1 MDKLKKVNIWRFVEG
16 LNIDLK
22 RKQLIGKL
30 IEEIIDASIEGIPAA
45 DSNNIGGIKTGYTQ
59 TGKNYPVALDEN
71 KKAYV
76 NVPWTDTNTTYEVMT
91 GATASAA
98 GRAGLVPAPAAG
110 KQGQYLRGDG
120 QWLTPPN
127 TTYSQ
132 ATADKLGLVK
142 IGYTANGKNY
152 PVVLDENGKMYV
164 AVPWTDTNTTY
175 EVMTGAT
182 ASAAGRAGL
191 VPAPAAGK
199 QGQYLRGDGQW
210 LTPPNTTYSQAT
222 ADKLGL
228 VKIGYT
234 ANGKNYPVVLDENGK
249 MYVAVPWTDT
259 KYTLPAATSA
269 ALGGVKQGA
278 AVEAVADDAD
288 AATIAVKVNE
298 LITSLK
304 AAGVIA

>member
-16 LNIDLK
+16 LGLDLK

-30 IEEIIDASIEGIPAA
+30 IEEIVDASIEGIPAA
-45 DSNNIGGIKTGYTQ
+45 DSNNIGGIKTGYAQ
-59 TGKNYPVALDEN
+59 NGKNYPVALDEN

-76 NVPWTDTNTTYEVMT
+76 NVPWSDTNTTYEVMT

-98 GRAGLVPAPAAG
+98 GQAGLVPAPAAG

-120 QWLTPPN
+120 QWITPPN

-132 ATADKLGLVK
+132 ATAYNLGLVK

-152 PVVLDENGKMYV
+152 PILLD
-164 AVPWTDTNTTY
+164 TD
-175 EVMTGAT
+175 
-182 ASAAGRAGL
+182 
-191 VPAPAAGK
+191 
-199 QGQYLRGDGQW
+199 
-210 LTPPNTTYSQAT
+210 
-222 ADKLGL
+222 
-228 VKIGYT
+228 
-234 ANGKNYPVVLDENGK
+234 GK

-259 KYTLPAATSA
+259 KYTLPAATST

-278 AVEAVADDAD
+278 AVADAAADAD
-288 AATIAVKVNE
+288 AAALATKINE
-298 LITSLK
+298 LIASLK

>member
-16 LNIDLK
+16 LGLDLK

-30 IEEIIDASIEGIPAA
+30 IEEIVETSIEGIPAA

-59 TGKNYPVALDEN
+59 NEKNYPVVLDEN

-76 NVPWTDTNTTYEVMT
+76 NVPWTDTDTTYEVMT

-98 GRAGLVPAPAAG
+98 GQAGLVPAPAAG

-142 IGYTANGKNY
+142 IGYTATGKNY
-152 PVVLDENGKMYV
+152 PVL
-164 AVPWTDTNTTY
+164 
-175 EVMTGAT
+175 
-182 ASAAGRAGL
+182 
-191 VPAPAAGK
+191 
-199 QGQYLRGDGQW
+199 
-210 LTPPNTTYSQAT
+210 
-222 ADKLGL
+222 
-228 VKIGYT
+228 
-234 ANGKNYPVVLDENGK
+234 LDENGK

-278 AVEAVADDAD
+278 AVADAAADAD
-288 AATIAVKVNE
+288 AAALATKINE
-298 LITSLK
+298 LIASLK

>member
-30 IEEIIDASIEGIPAA
+30 IEEIVDASIEGVPAA
-45 DSNNIGGIKTGYTQ
+45 SNDNIGGIKTGYTQ
-59 TGKNYPVALDEN
+59 NGKNYPILLDEN

-98 GRAGLVPAPAAG
+98 GQAGLVPGAAAG
-110 KQGQYLRGDG
+110 QQTCYLRADG
-120 QWLTPPN
+120 QWMTPPN
-127 TTYSQ
+127 QTYSK
-132 ATADKLGLVK
+132 ATADALGLVK

-152 PVVLDENGKMYV
+152 PILLD
-164 AVPWTDTNTTY
+164 
-175 EVMTGAT
+175 
-182 ASAAGRAGL
+182 
-191 VPAPAAGK
+191 
-199 QGQYLRGDGQW
+199 
-210 LTPPNTTYSQAT
+210 
-222 ADKLGL
+222 AD
-228 VKIGYT
+228 
-234 ANGKNYPVVLDENGK
+234 GK

-278 AVEAVADDAD
+278 AVADAAADAD
-288 AATIAVKVNE
+288 AAALATKINE
-298 LITSLK
+298 LIASLK

>member
-1 MDKLKKVNIWRFVEG
+1 MDKLKKINIWRFVEG

-30 IEEIIDASIEGIPAA
+30 IEEIVDASIEGVPAA
-45 DSNNIGGIKTGYTQ
+45 SDDNIGGIKTGYTQ
-59 TGKNYPVALDEN
+59 SGKNYPVALDGN

-98 GRAGLVPAPAAG
+98 GQAGLVPAPDAG
-110 KQGQYLRGDG
+110 KQSQYLRGDG

-142 IGYTANGKNY
+142 IGYTANDKNY
-152 PVVLDENGKMYV
+152 PVVLDK
-164 AVPWTDTNTTY
+164 
-175 EVMTGAT
+175 
-182 ASAAGRAGL
+182 
-191 VPAPAAGK
+191 
-199 QGQYLRGDGQW
+199 
-210 LTPPNTTYSQAT
+210 
-222 ADKLGL
+222 
-228 VKIGYT
+228 
-234 ANGKNYPVVLDENGK
+234 NGK

-259 KYTLPAATSA
+259 KYALPAATSA

-278 AVEAVADDAD
+278 AVTTVAADAD
-288 AATIAVKVNE
+288 AATIAGKVNE
-298 LITSLK
+298 LIASLK

>member
-16 LNIDLK
+16 LGLDLK

-30 IEEIIDASIEGIPAA
+30 IEEIVDASIKGIPAA
-45 DSNNIGGIKTGYTQ
+45 SNDNVGGIKIGYIQ
-59 TGKNYPVALDEN
+59 NEKNYPVALDGN
-71 KKAYV
+71 NKAYV
-76 NVPWTDTNTTYEVMT
+76 NVPWSDTNTTYEVMT

-98 GRAGLVPAPAAG
+98 GQAGLVPAPAAG

-152 PVVLDENGKMYV
+152 PILLDADSKMYV
-164 AVPWTDTNTTY
+164 AVPWT
-175 EVMTGAT
+175 
-182 ASAAGRAGL
+182 
-191 VPAPAAGK
+191 
-199 QGQYLRGDGQW
+199 
-210 LTPPNTTYSQAT
+210 NTTYSVVT
-222 ADKLGL
+222 
-228 VKIGYT
+228 T
-234 ANGKNYPVVLDENGK
+234 SANGLMSKEDKTKLNGIAENANNYS
-249 MYVAVPWTDT
+249 
-259 KYTLPAATSA
+259 LPAATSA

-278 AVEAVADDAD
+278 AVAAVAVDAD
-288 AATIAVKVNE
+288 AATIAAKVNE
-298 LITSLK
+298 LIASLK

>member
-16 LNIDLK
+16 LGLDLK

-30 IEEIIDASIEGIPAA
+30 IEEIVDASIKGIPAA
-45 DSNNIGGIKTGYTQ
+45 SNDNIGGIKTGYTQ

-76 NVPWTDTNTTYEVMT
+76 NVPWSDTNTTYEVMT

-98 GRAGLVPAPAAG
+98 GQAGLVPAPAAG

-142 IGYTANGKNY
+142 IGYIANSKNY

-175 EVMTGAT
+175 NVVT
-182 ASAAGRAGL
+182 ASDNGL
-191 VPAPAAGK
+191 MSKEDKVKLNGIAENA
-199 QGQYLRGDGQW
+199 
-210 LTPPNTTYSQAT
+210 NNYS
-222 ADKLGL
+222 
-228 VKIGYT
+228 
-234 ANGKNYPVVLDENGK
+234 
-249 MYVAVPWTDT
+249 
-259 KYTLPAATSA
+259 LPAATSA
-269 ALGGVKQGA
+269 AIGGVKQGA
-278 AVEAVADDAD
+278 AVAAVAVDAD
-288 AATIAVKVNE
+288 AATIAAKVNE
-298 LITSLK
+298 LIASLK

>member
-22 RKQLIGKL
+22 RKQLVGKL

-59 TGKNYPVALDEN
+59 TGKNYPVALDGN

-76 NVPWTDTNTTYEVMT
+76 NVPWTDTNTTYKVMT

-98 GRAGLVPAPAAG
+98 GQTGLVPAPAAG
-110 KQGQYLRGDG
+110 KQDQYLRGDG

-132 ATADKLGLVK
+132 ATADELGLVK
-142 IGYTANGKNY
+142 IGYTATGKNY
-152 PVVLDENGKMYV
+152 PVLLDG
-164 AVPWTDTNTTY
+164 
-175 EVMTGAT
+175 
-182 ASAAGRAGL
+182 
-191 VPAPAAGK
+191 
-199 QGQYLRGDGQW
+199 
-210 LTPPNTTYSQAT
+210 
-222 ADKLGL
+222 
-228 VKIGYT
+228 
-234 ANGKNYPVVLDENGK
+234 NGK

-259 KYTLPAATSA
+259 KYTLSAATFT

-278 AVEAVADDAD
+278 AVAAVAADAD
-288 AATIAVKVNE
+288 AATIARKVNE

>member
-16 LNIDLK
+16 LGLDLK

-30 IEEIIDASIEGIPAA
+30 IEEIVDNFADGVPAA
-45 DSNNIGGIKTGYTQ
+45 SNDNIGGIKTGYTQ
-59 TGKNYPVALDEN
+59 NGKNYPVTLDEN

-98 GRAGLVPAPAAG
+98 GQAGLVPAPAAG

-132 ATADKLGLVK
+132 ATADALGLVK

-152 PVVLDENGKMYV
+152 PILLD
-164 AVPWTDTNTTY
+164 
-175 EVMTGAT
+175 
-182 ASAAGRAGL
+182 
-191 VPAPAAGK
+191 
-199 QGQYLRGDGQW
+199 
-210 LTPPNTTYSQAT
+210 
-222 ADKLGL
+222 AD
-228 VKIGYT
+228 
-234 ANGKNYPVVLDENGK
+234 GK

-278 AVEAVADDAD
+278 AVAAVAVDAD
-288 AATIAVKVNE
+288 AATIAAKVNE
-298 LITSLK
+298 LIASLK

>member
-1 MDKLKKVNIWRFVEG
+1 MDKLKKINIWRFVEG
-16 LNIDLK
+16 LGLDLK

-30 IEEIIDASIEGIPAA
+30 IEEIVDASIEGVPAA
-45 DSNNIGGIKTGYTQ
+45 SNDNIGGIKTGYTQ
-59 TGKNYPVALDEN
+59 NGKNYPILLDEN

-76 NVPWTDTNTTYEVMT
+76 NVPWTDTDTTYKVMT
-91 GATASAA
+91 GATSTTN
-98 GRAGLVPAPAAG
+98 GNAGLVPAPAAG

-152 PVVLDENGKMYV
+152 PILLD
-164 AVPWTDTNTTY
+164 
-175 EVMTGAT
+175 
-182 ASAAGRAGL
+182 
-191 VPAPAAGK
+191 
-199 QGQYLRGDGQW
+199 
-210 LTPPNTTYSQAT
+210 
-222 ADKLGL
+222 AD
-228 VKIGYT
+228 
-234 ANGKNYPVVLDENGK
+234 GK

-278 AVEAVADDAD
+278 AVADAAADAD
-288 AATIAVKVNE
+288 AAALATKINE
-298 LITSLK
+298 LIASLK

>member
-16 LNIDLK
+16 LGLDLK

-30 IEEIIDASIEGIPAA
+30 IEEIVEASIEGIPAA

-59 TGKNYPVALDEN
+59 SGKNYPVSLDEN

-98 GRAGLVPAPAAG
+98 GQAGLVPAPAAG
-110 KQGQYLRGDG
+110 KQGRYLRGDG

-152 PVVLDENGKMYV
+152 PILLD
-164 AVPWTDTNTTY
+164 TD
-175 EVMTGAT
+175 
-182 ASAAGRAGL
+182 
-191 VPAPAAGK
+191 
-199 QGQYLRGDGQW
+199 
-210 LTPPNTTYSQAT
+210 
-222 ADKLGL
+222 
-228 VKIGYT
+228 
-234 ANGKNYPVVLDENGK
+234 GK

-278 AVEAVADDAD
+278 AVADAASDAD
-288 AATIAVKVNE
+288 AAALATKINE
-298 LITSLK
+298 LIASLK

>member
-16 LNIDLK
+16 LGLDLK

-30 IEEIIDASIEGIPAA
+30 IEEIVDNFADGVPAA
-45 DSNNIGGIKTGYTQ
+45 SNDNIGGIKTGYTQ
-59 TGKNYPVALDEN
+59 NRKNYPVTLDEN

-98 GRAGLVPAPAAG
+98 GQAGLVPAPAAG

-152 PVVLDENGKMYV
+152 PILLD
-164 AVPWTDTNTTY
+164 TD
-175 EVMTGAT
+175 
-182 ASAAGRAGL
+182 
-191 VPAPAAGK
+191 
-199 QGQYLRGDGQW
+199 
-210 LTPPNTTYSQAT
+210 
-222 ADKLGL
+222 
-228 VKIGYT
+228 
-234 ANGKNYPVVLDENGK
+234 GK

-278 AVEAVADDAD
+278 AVADAAADAD
-288 AATIAVKVNE
+288 AAALATKINE
-298 LITSLK
+298 LIASLK

>member
-16 LNIDLK
+16 LGLDLK

-30 IEEIIDASIEGIPAA
+30 IEEIVDASIEGVPAA
-45 DSNNIGGIKTGYTQ
+45 SNDNIGGIKTGYTQ

-76 NVPWTDTNTTYEVMT
+76 NVPWIDTNTTYEVMT
-91 GATASAA
+91 GATAAA
-98 GRAGLVPAPAAG
+98 NGKAGLVPAPAAG

-152 PVVLDENGKMYV
+152 PILLD
-164 AVPWTDTNTTY
+164 
-175 EVMTGAT
+175 
-182 ASAAGRAGL
+182 
-191 VPAPAAGK
+191 
-199 QGQYLRGDGQW
+199 
-210 LTPPNTTYSQAT
+210 
-222 ADKLGL
+222 AD
-228 VKIGYT
+228 
-234 ANGKNYPVVLDENGK
+234 GK

-278 AVEAVADDAD
+278 AVAAVAVDAD
-288 AATIAVKVNE
+288 AATIAAKVNE
-298 LITSLK
+298 LIASLK

>member
-16 LNIDLK
+16 LGLDLK

-30 IEEIIDASIEGIPAA
+30 IEEIVDASIKGIPAA
-45 DSNNIGGIKTGYTQ
+45 SNDNVGGIKIGYIQ
-59 TGKNYPVALDEN
+59 NEKNYPVALDEN
-71 KKAYV
+71 NKAYV
-76 NVPWTDTNTTYEVMT
+76 NVPWSDTNTTYEVMT

-98 GRAGLVPAPAAG
+98 GQAGLVPAPAAG

-120 QWLTPPN
+120 QWITPPN

-142 IGYTANGKNY
+142 IGYIANSKNY

-175 EVMTGAT
+175 NVVTT
-182 ASAAGRAGL
+182 SDNGL
-191 VPAPAAGK
+191 MSKEDKVKLNGIAENA
-199 QGQYLRGDGQW
+199 
-210 LTPPNTTYSQAT
+210 NNYS
-222 ADKLGL
+222 
-228 VKIGYT
+228 
-234 ANGKNYPVVLDENGK
+234 
-249 MYVAVPWTDT
+249 
-259 KYTLPAATSA
+259 LPAATSA

-278 AVEAVADDAD
+278 AVAAVAVDAD
-288 AATIAVKVNE
+288 AATIAAKVNE
-298 LITSLK
+298 LIASLK

>member
-16 LNIDLK
+16 LGLDLK

-30 IEEIIDASIEGIPAA
+30 IEEIVDNFADGVPAA
-45 DSNNIGGIKTGYTQ
+45 SNDNIGGIKTGYTQ
-59 TGKNYPVALDEN
+59 NGKNYPVTLDEN

-98 GRAGLVPAPAAG
+98 GQAGLVPAPAAG
-110 KQGQYLRGDG
+110 KQGRYLRGDG

-152 PVVLDENGKMYV
+152 PILLD
-164 AVPWTDTNTTY
+164 
-175 EVMTGAT
+175 
-182 ASAAGRAGL
+182 
-191 VPAPAAGK
+191 
-199 QGQYLRGDGQW
+199 
-210 LTPPNTTYSQAT
+210 
-222 ADKLGL
+222 AD
-228 VKIGYT
+228 
-234 ANGKNYPVVLDENGK
+234 GK

-278 AVEAVADDAD
+278 AVADAAADAD
-288 AATIAVKVNE
+288 AAALATKINE
-298 LITSLK
+298 LIASLK

>member
-30 IEEIIDASIEGIPAA
+30 IEEIVEASIEGVPAA
-45 DSNNIGGIKTGYTQ
+45 SNDNIGGIKTGYTQ
-59 TGKNYPVALDEN
+59 NGKNYPILLDEN
-71 KKAYV
+71 EKAYV
-76 NVPWTDTNTTYEVMT
+76 NVPWTDTNTTYKVMT

-98 GRAGLVPAPAAG
+98 GQAGLVPAPAAG

-132 ATADKLGLVK
+132 ATA
-142 IGYTANGKNY
+142 N
-152 PVVLDENGKMYV
+152 
-164 AVPWTDTNTTY
+164 
-175 EVMTGAT
+175 
-182 ASAAGRAGL
+182 
-191 VPAPAAGK
+191 
-199 QGQYLRGDGQW
+199 
-210 LTPPNTTYSQAT
+210 
-222 ADKLGL
+222 KLGL

-278 AVEAVADDAD
+278 AVADAAADAD
-288 AATIAVKVNE
+288 AAALATKINE
-298 LITSLK
+298 LIASLK

>member
-16 LNIDLK
+16 LGLDLK

-30 IEEIIDASIEGIPAA
+30 IEEIVDNFADGVPAA
-45 DSNNIGGIKTGYTQ
+45 SNDNIGGIKTGYTQ
-59 TGKNYPVALDEN
+59 NGKNYPVTLDEN

-98 GRAGLVPAPAAG
+98 GQAGLVPAPAAG

-152 PVVLDENGKMYV
+152 PILLD
-164 AVPWTDTNTTY
+164 
-175 EVMTGAT
+175 
-182 ASAAGRAGL
+182 
-191 VPAPAAGK
+191 
-199 QGQYLRGDGQW
+199 
-210 LTPPNTTYSQAT
+210 
-222 ADKLGL
+222 AD
-228 VKIGYT
+228 
-234 ANGKNYPVVLDENGK
+234 GK

-278 AVEAVADDAD
+278 AVAAVAADAD
-288 AATIAVKVNE
+288 AATIAGKVNE
-298 LITSLK
+298 LIASLK

>member
-76 NVPWTDTNTTYEVMT
+76 NVPWTDTNTTYKVMT

-98 GRAGLVPAPAAG
+98 GQAGLVPAPAAG

-132 ATADKLGLVK
+132 ATADNLGLVK

-152 PVVLDENGKMYV
+152 PVVLDK
-164 AVPWTDTNTTY
+164 
-175 EVMTGAT
+175 
-182 ASAAGRAGL
+182 
-191 VPAPAAGK
+191 
-199 QGQYLRGDGQW
+199 
-210 LTPPNTTYSQAT
+210 
-222 ADKLGL
+222 
-228 VKIGYT
+228 
-234 ANGKNYPVVLDENGK
+234 NGK

-278 AVEAVADDAD
+278 AVADAAADAD
-288 AATIAVKVNE
+288 AAALATKINE
-298 LITSLK
+298 LIASLK

>member
-76 NVPWTDTNTTYEVMT
+76 NVPWTDT
-91 GATASAA
+91 
-98 GRAGLVPAPAAG
+98 
-110 KQGQYLRGDG
+110 
-120 QWLTPPN
+120 
-127 TTYSQ
+127 
-132 ATADKLGLVK
+132 
-142 IGYTANGKNY
+142 
-152 PVVLDENGKMYV
+152 
-164 AVPWTDTNTTY
+164 
-175 EVMTGAT
+175 
-182 ASAAGRAGL
+182 
-191 VPAPAAGK
+191 
-199 QGQYLRGDGQW
+199 
-210 LTPPNTTYSQAT
+210 
-222 ADKLGL
+222 
-228 VKIGYT
+228 
-234 ANGKNYPVVLDENGK
+234 
-249 MYVAVPWTDT
+249 

>member
-16 LNIDLK
+16 LGLDLK

-30 IEEIIDASIEGIPAA
+30 IEEIVDASIKGIPAA
-45 DSNNIGGIKTGYTQ
+45 SNDNVGGIKIGYIQ
-59 TGKNYPVALDEN
+59 NEKNYPVALDGN
-71 KKAYV
+71 NKAYV
-76 NVPWTDTNTTYEVMT
+76 NVPWSDTNTTYEVMT

-98 GRAGLVPAPAAG
+98 GQAGLVPAPAAG

-164 AVPWTDTNTTY
+164 AVPWTDT
-175 EVMTGAT
+175 
-182 ASAAGRAGL
+182 
-191 VPAPAAGK
+191 
-199 QGQYLRGDGQW
+199 
-210 LTPPNTTYSQAT
+210 TYSVVT
-222 ADKLGL
+222 
-228 VKIGYT
+228 T
-234 ANGKNYPVVLDENGK
+234 SANGLMSKEDKVKLNGIAENANNYS
-249 MYVAVPWTDT
+249 
-259 KYTLPAATSA
+259 LPAATSVA
-269 ALGGVKQGA
+269 IGGVKQGVTVA
-278 AVEAVADDAD
+278 AVAADAD
-288 AATIAVKVNE
+288 AATIAGKVNE

>member
-16 LNIDLK
+16 LGLDLK

-30 IEEIIDASIEGIPAA
+30 IEEIVDASIEGVPAA
-45 DSNNIGGIKTGYTQ
+45 SNDNIGGIKTGYTQ
-59 TGKNYPVALDEN
+59 NEKNYPVVLDEN

-76 NVPWTDTNTTYEVMT
+76 NVPWTDTDTIYEVMT

-98 GRAGLVPAPAAG
+98 GQAGLVPAPAAG

-142 IGYTANGKNY
+142 IGYTATGKNY
-152 PVVLDENGKMYV
+152 PVL
-164 AVPWTDTNTTY
+164 
-175 EVMTGAT
+175 
-182 ASAAGRAGL
+182 
-191 VPAPAAGK
+191 
-199 QGQYLRGDGQW
+199 
-210 LTPPNTTYSQAT
+210 
-222 ADKLGL
+222 
-228 VKIGYT
+228 
-234 ANGKNYPVVLDENGK
+234 LDENGK

-278 AVEAVADDAD
+278 AVAAVAADAD
-288 AATIAVKVNE
+288 AATIAGKVNE
-298 LITSLK
+298 LIASLK

>member
-16 LNIDLK
+16 LGLDLK

-30 IEEIIDASIEGIPAA
+30 IEEIVDASIEGVPAA
-45 DSNNIGGIKTGYTQ
+45 SNDNIGGIKTGYTQ

-76 NVPWTDTNTTYEVMT
+76 NVPWSDTNTTYEVMT

-98 GRAGLVPAPAAG
+98 GQAGLVPAPAAG

-142 IGYTANGKNY
+142 IGYIANSKNY

-175 EVMTGAT
+175 NVVT
-182 ASAAGRAGL
+182 ASDNGL
-191 VPAPAAGK
+191 MSKEDKVKLNGIAENA
-199 QGQYLRGDGQW
+199 
-210 LTPPNTTYSQAT
+210 NNYS
-222 ADKLGL
+222 
-228 VKIGYT
+228 
-234 ANGKNYPVVLDENGK
+234 
-249 MYVAVPWTDT
+249 
-259 KYTLPAATSA
+259 LPAATSA
-269 ALGGVKQGA
+269 AIGGVKQGA
-278 AVEAVADDAD
+278 AVAAVAVDAD
-288 AATIAVKVNE
+288 AATIAAKVNE

>member
-16 LNIDLK
+16 LGLDLK

-30 IEEIIDASIEGIPAA
+30 IEEIVDASIEGIPAA

-76 NVPWTDTNTTYEVMT
+76 NVPWTDTNTTYKVMT

-98 GRAGLVPAPAAG
+98 GQAGLVPAPAAG

-142 IGYTANGKNY
+142 IGYTATGKNY
-152 PVVLDENGKMYV
+152 PVLLDG
-164 AVPWTDTNTTY
+164 
-175 EVMTGAT
+175 
-182 ASAAGRAGL
+182 
-191 VPAPAAGK
+191 
-199 QGQYLRGDGQW
+199 
-210 LTPPNTTYSQAT
+210 
-222 ADKLGL
+222 
-228 VKIGYT
+228 
-234 ANGKNYPVVLDENGK
+234 NGK

-278 AVEAVADDAD
+278 AVADAAADAD
-288 AATIAVKVNE
+288 AAALATKINE
-298 LITSLK
+298 LIASLK

>member
-16 LNIDLK
+16 LGLDLK

-30 IEEIIDASIEGIPAA
+30 IEEIVDASIKGIPAA
-45 DSNNIGGIKTGYTQ
+45 SNDNAGGIKIGYIQ
-59 TGKNYPVALDEN
+59 NEKNYPVALDGN
-71 KKAYV
+71 NKAYV
-76 NVPWTDTNTTYEVMT
+76 NVPWSDTNTTYEVMT

-98 GRAGLVPAPAAG
+98 GQAGLVPAPAAG

-152 PVVLDENGKMYV
+152 PILLD
-164 AVPWTDTNTTY
+164 
-175 EVMTGAT
+175 
-182 ASAAGRAGL
+182 
-191 VPAPAAGK
+191 
-199 QGQYLRGDGQW
+199 
-210 LTPPNTTYSQAT
+210 
-222 ADKLGL
+222 AD
-228 VKIGYT
+228 
-234 ANGKNYPVVLDENGK
+234 GK

-278 AVEAVADDAD
+278 AVAAVAVDAD
-288 AATIAVKVNE
+288 AATIAAKVNE
-298 LITSLK
+298 LIASLK